1 MFRAK
6 RIILL
11 LFICSFS
18 IASAQITNVRKWR
31 KSEVDSLDHAL
42 ALYDENMFEEACPLF
57 EGILRNHPKEEFIRY
72 SFARCA
78 LYQSDKHEEAY
89 LILTELYPKYNDI
102 NEMKFDIAQAA
113 LYNLRFDEAE
123 DYLGKFM
130 ANKRISLQD
139 KRKADALKKNIDYA
153 RYYASVPT
161 AAKIENLGSAINSP
175 GNEYVPTITADD
187 SLLIF
192 TYTGENSLG
201 GRQNEYLQ
209 PDPKGLFMEDLYYAI
224 KQNGQFQKAKT
235 IDSLNTNMPDA
246 AISLSNDGRVLYLY
260 QDLDDGHGDIYYSEF
275 NGVNFSKPKKM
286 PGLNSYSWDG
296 HCSLSPDGRTLYF
309 SSERVGGFGGRD
321 LYKAELLADSTW
333 GNISNL
339 GDSINTRFDED
350 APFMHADGQNFFF
363 SSKGRSSSGGY
374 DIFRNTLN
382 TADSTFGYSE
392 NLGWPI
398 NSTDD
403 DVYFVLAA
411 DGNSGYYSSG
421 RKGGFGL
428 RDIYKVEPN
437 FTNPIV
443 PLQLVKGTVHDSA
456 GAVSALITIKN
467 QNTNQIYGSARAAQ
481 GSGAFLVTL
490 PAGAKYSLT
499 FSAKGNQNKEV
510 LVDLTSLQSY
520 NESAVSVKLST
531 LPEAPLVLAVNTVM
545 NTNSSPT
552 IAAAPSTSTAPVT
565 ASAAVVPAAAIAG
578 ASEATTAVAAA
589 AKNPVTSATKDSFVP
604 NTKFQ
609 EKTMLYVEK
618 YGDIS
623 APGLEFK
630 VQFAALK
637 SGKNYAYPELYKIGK
652 VERLES
658 NDGYTRLTIGG
669 SFKTLR
675 SAFAINKRVVK
686 AGEKEA
692 FVICFYKG
700 KRTTFEEL
708 EKQKIFVEKP

>member
-1 MFRAK
+1 
-6 RIILL
+6 
-11 LFICSFS
+11 
-18 IASAQITNVRKWR
+18 
-31 KSEVDSLDHAL
+31 
-42 ALYDENMFEEACPLF
+42 
-57 EGILRNHPKEEFIRY
+57 
-72 SFARCA
+72 
-78 LYQSDKHEEAY
+78 
-89 LILTELYPKYNDI
+89 
-102 NEMKFDIAQAA
+102 
-113 LYNLRFDEAE
+113 
-123 DYLGKFM
+123 
-130 ANKRISLQD
+130 
-139 KRKADALKKNIDYA
+139 
-153 RYYASVPT
+153 
-161 AAKIENLGSAINSP
+161 
-175 GNEYVPTITADD
+175 
-187 SLLIF
+187 
-192 TYTGENSLG
+192 
-201 GRQNEYLQ
+201 
-209 PDPKGLFMEDLYYAI
+209 
-224 KQNGQFQKAKT
+224 
-235 IDSLNTNMPDA
+235 
-246 AISLSNDGRVLYLY
+246 
-260 QDLDDGHGDIYYSEF
+260 
-275 NGVNFSKPKKM
+275 
-286 PGLNSYSWDG
+286 
-296 HCSLSPDGRTLYF
+296 
-309 SSERVGGFGGRD
+309 
-321 LYKAELLADSTW
+321 
-333 GNISNL
+333 
-339 GDSINTRFDED
+339 
-350 APFMHADGQNFFF
+350 
-363 SSKGRSSSGGY
+363 
-374 DIFRNTLN
+374 
-382 TADSTFGYSE
+382 
-392 NLGWPI
+392 
-398 NSTDD
+398 
-403 DVYFVLAA
+403 
-411 DGNSGYYSSG
+411 
-421 RKGGFGL
+421 
-428 RDIYKVEPN
+428 
-437 FTNPIV
+437 
-443 PLQLVKGTVHDSA
+443 VHDSA